1 MSALGLPGAIVLA
14 GGKSRRMGRD
24 KSLLTYCGKSFIEIV
39 VGRLLR
45 VTDRVVVCVG
55 QKDRRVFQELL
66 PREVQ
71 VLNDK
76 VDFGTP
82 ISGALTGFEALDVDY
97 AALVGCDM
105 PLIKEGVLM
114 HIAGQ
119 AKGCSAAVPR
129 WPNGEVEPLLAVYRV
144 GETLGAVRQ
153 AIRDGKLA
161 LKNIFEYLADVRY
174 VSVDSLRGVDA
185 QLESLWNINTPQDY
199 AALKKWEASFC
210 SGS

>member
-105 PLIKEGVLM
+105 PLIK
-114 HIAGQ
+114 
-119 AKGCSAAVPR
+119 
-129 WPNGEVEPLLAVYRV
+129 
-144 GETLGAVRQ
+144 
-153 AIRDGKLA
+153 
-161 LKNIFEYLADVRY
+161 
-174 VSVDSLRGVDA
+174 
-185 QLESLWNINTPQDY
+185 
-199 AALKKWEASFC
+199 
-210 SGS
+210 

>member
-1 MSALGLPGAIVLA
+1 IVLA